1 MKHAICMAL
10 VAWVT
15 LACTRTQAPAHPVK
29 AGSAPRLSIEAAA
42 AGLDLK
48 SPPAA
53 LAWSPDGAF
62 LTYLEPGA
70 DGLNQLVGFDVKS
83 KKLRV
88 LVRPLDLVEKLVET
102 EAEKAIRERRRQS
115 ASGIMQYF
123 WFPDSRRILVPV
135 GRELV
140 AIDIAAPGA
149 VRLLSGDQARLPA
162 SAPLLDVKLS
172 PDGSLISFSCAGDLH
187 VLHVAS
193 RALSRIT
200 QEGSATRF
208 FGLAEFVAQEE
219 MDRNDGAWWSPD
231 SATLAFTEVDEGG
244 VMIRERPDLGEKS
257 ASIVAQRYPSA
268 GTPNAVVK
276 LHYYHSP
283 TKSVRSWQLG
293 AYEYLARLYWQDA
306 KHALVAVENRAQSH
320 LRLLSCEVG
329 RDDCVP
335 VLEEADQAWV
345 ELHSD
350 LQSLPLRNAFFW
362 STENPRCYD
371 PGAPE
376 RGRKTLFLF
385 SGTAARRASSCL
397 HQGKPMMLPV
407 PDARMDLP
415 EGMTLDQLVAVHPKL
430 PRVILTVFSHDGRQR
445 QLVEWDLNKRTV
457 RPIAIPGA
465 TWVSARFSPDF
476 SHFSARL
483 GSRDAAEETALF
495 AYDGTRVHTIVPG
508 VTLPKMIPPAEVDV
522 PSKPGSTTLNGQL
535 WSPPDPV
542 RGRRYPAII
551 YVYGGPH
558 GQMVQRRLT
567 RNHLW
572 CRAMA
577 DAGFY
582 VLMVD
587 GRGGM
592 YRDRRFAKAPHGA
605 FGVFDVEDVRS
616 AVGFLKSQP
625 GVDPARI
632 GLWGWSYG
640 GYLAVA
646 ALFRDTGLA
655 AAAAVAP
662 PVDWSLYDT
671 HYTERYLG
679 LPSANPAA
687 YGKSSVL
694 GDPAGVKALP
704 LLVVHGM
711 SDDNVLLINSLQLF
725 QKLQNESRMFE
736 MMLYPGRAH
745 SLWGNAVRT
754 HLLLTLTRFFQR
766 NL

>member
-1 MKHAICMAL
+1 MAL
-10 VAWVT
+10 VAWIT
-15 LACTRTQAPAHPVK
+15 MACTRTPPPTPTAK
-29 AGSAPRLSIEAAA
+29 AGASSRLSIEDAA

-53 LAWSPDGAF
+53 LAWSPDGAY

-70 DGLNQLVGFDVKS
+70 DGLNQLVGFDVKA

-115 ASGIMQYF
+115 ASGIMRYF

-140 AIDIAAPGA
+140 AIDIAARGN
-149 VRLLSGDQARLPA
+149 VRLLSGDQAGLPPG
-162 SAPLLDVKLS
+162 APLLDVRLS
-172 PDGSLISFSCAGDLH
+172 PDGSLISFSCGGDLY

-193 RALSRIT
+193 RVLSHVT
-200 QEGSATRF
+200 LEGSATRF

-219 MDRNDGAWWSPD
+219 MDRSDGAWWSPD
-231 SATLAFTEVDEGG
+231 SATLAFTEVDEGN
-244 VMIRERPDLGEKS
+244 VMIRQRPDLGGTS

-268 GTPNAVVK
+268 GTPNAVVR
-276 LHYYHSP
+276 LHYYHAP
-283 TKSVRSWQLG
+283 TKSVRGWQLG
-293 AYEYLARLYWQDA
+293 SYEYLARLYWQDA
-306 KHALVAVENRAQSH
+306 RHAMVAVEDRAQSH
-320 LRLLSCEVG
+320 LTLLSCEVG

-335 VLEEADQAWV
+335 VLEEADPAWV

-350 LQSLPLRNAFFW
+350 LQPLPLRNAFFW

-385 SGTAARRASSCL
+385 RVDAARRASSCM
-397 HQGKPMMLPV
+397 HRGKPLMLPV
-407 PDARMDLP
+407 PDARLDLP
-415 EGMTLDQLVAVHPKL
+415 EGMTLHQLVAVHPKL
-430 PRVILTVFSHDGRQR
+430 PRAILSVSSHQGRQR
-445 QLVEWDLNKRTV
+445 QLVVWDLNARTV
-457 RPIAIPGA
+457 QPITIPGA
-465 TWVSARFSPDF
+465 TWVTARFSPDF
-476 SHFSARL
+476 SHFSAQL
-483 GSRDAAEETALF
+483 GSVGAADETALL
-495 AYDGTRVHTIVPG
+495 ALDGTRVHTIVPRA
-508 VTLPKMIPPAEVDV
+508 VLPAMIPPVEVDV
-522 PSKPGSTTLNGQL
+522 PSVPGATTLNGQL

-542 RGRRYPAII
+542 PGRRYPAII

-567 RNHLW
+567 RYHLW

-605 FGVFDVEDVRS
+605 FGVYDVEDVRS
-616 AVGFLKSQP
+616 AVGFLKSRP

-646 ALFRDTGLA
+646 ALLRDTGLA

-662 PVDWSLYDT
+662 PVDWRLYDT

-679 LPSANPAA
+679 LPSVNPTA
-687 YGKSSVL
+687 YGRSSVL
-694 GDPAGVKALP
+694 GDTIGAGMRP
-704 LLVVHGM
+704 LLVVHG
-711 SDDNVLLINSLQLF
+711 
-725 QKLQNESRMFE
+725 
-736 MMLYPGRAH
+736 
-745 SLWGNAVRT
+745 
-754 HLLLTLTRFFQR
+754 
-766 NL
+766 